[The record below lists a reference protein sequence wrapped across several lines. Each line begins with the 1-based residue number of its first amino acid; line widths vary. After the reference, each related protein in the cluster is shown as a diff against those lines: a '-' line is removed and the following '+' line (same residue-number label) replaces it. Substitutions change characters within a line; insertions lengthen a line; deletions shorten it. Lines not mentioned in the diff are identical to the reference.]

1 VRLVLGFGGC
11 TQVPLRRA
19 CFESLTMHPYHLRW
33 YRYRRLL
40 AAVMTLLALDTSTLV
55 PHEFSG
61 QWPCCFNGCAE
72 AGRYVHASRPCM
84 EPQSAM
90 VLELADA
97 ALQAVEPISQR
108 TAAWQAFARCAVPQ
122 LGLGSFARLVAL
134 LQQYGPDEDAELAV
148 LLWQGKITQQVAAL
162 KAVQRLRHLVAFLQS
177 QGITDAAS
185 WLQWRDSVDAQAVV
199 HGASHQEPDT
209 VNALLWH
216 LDSVR
221 CDVPWV
227 LTFARRVLGQAPA
240 YGHIML
246 AVQEMAEAMNLSA
259 KALARRIAWHE
270 RLFQALGDVPELRLA
285 WWRCVKRT
293 LQTQLTN
300 ATAAKLQVQGVK
312 EPLPLSLAVHLRQG
326 QPMLTIQL
334 PRAFGA
340 APAWPNLTMV
350 QLSQQGCGSGL
361 GLRLLLQGEGVLPAQ
376 LQLDIAKRWK
386 AARLQQPMCERISP
400 VKWEISCGWCDG
412 LWNPSGMSLAD
423 VADWATDTALQVTEY
438 VQLLKGMLR
447 REAIK

>member
-1 VRLVLGFGGC
+1 
-11 TQVPLRRA
+11 
-19 CFESLTMHPYHLRW
+19 MHPYHLRW

-40 AAVMTLLALDTSTLV
+40 AAVMTLPALDISTPV

-72 AGRYVHASRPCM
+72 AGRYVHAARPCM

-90 VLELADA
+90 VLELVDA

-122 LGLGSFARLVAL
+122 LSLGSLARLVAL

-148 LLWQGKITQQVAAL
+148 LLWQGEITQQAAVL
-162 KAVQRLRHLVAFLQS
+162 KAVQRLRSLVAFLQS
-177 QGITDAAS
+177 QGIADAAR
-185 WLQWRDSVDAQAVV
+185 WLQWRDSADAQAVV
-199 HGASHQEPDT
+199 HGAPHQAPET
-209 VNALLWH
+209 INALLWH

-227 LTFARRVLGQAPA
+227 LMFAKRVLGQAPA
-240 YGHIML
+240 HGHVML
-246 AVQEMAEAMNLSA
+246 AMQEMAEAMNLSA

-270 RLFQALGDVPELRLA
+270 RLFQALGDVPEFRLA

-293 LQTQLTN
+293 LQAQLTN
-300 ATAAKLQVQGVK
+300 ATAVKLQVQGVK

-350 QLSQQGCGSGL
+350 QLLGQEGWGPGL
-361 GLRLLLQGEGVLPAQ
+361 GLRLLLQGEGALPAQ
-376 LQLDIAKRWK
+376 LQ
-386 AARLQQPMCERISP
+386 PPVFERISAT
-400 VKWEISCGWCDG
+400 KWEISCCWCDG
-412 LWNPSGMSLAD
+412 LWKPSNLDQAEAST
-423 VADWATDTALQVTEY
+423 WAIDTALQVMEY
-438 VQLLKGMLR
+438 VLMLRGMLAWKATAATVLSR
-447 REAIK
+447 